1 MTGGVSPVGRGIF
14 NTKEQIME
22 PLKFF
27 RKRTGRIV
35 KFNPEKIE
43 FAINR
48 AIDEAR
54 SIWTGG
60 IDMFTA
66 RWLRD
71 KVVDLLNDEHSPFFV
86 KPDTIGSRVP
96 KLEEV
101 QDAVEYVIRTPWA
114 DAPVLYTPAFAK
126 LLYSLYSNY
135 RKEREKARA
144 SLKVLNNASE
154 KIDVTDKG
162 MLLQENSRK
171 TVNGW
176 DRNRLEKDLEDLM
189 IDNETV
195 SSIAKRVERAILKS
209 GLRTVSSDLIVEL
222 VNNELTTEGI
232 QTRMNSGRGYFIDKE
247 FVDGLVE
254 SKSNENSNIV
264 NNNPEAINLAI
275 SGYVMKKWAMDNV
288 FSKDVVQ
295 NHSFGFIY
303 VHDFADACKVYCSS
317 HSIEYLKKYGL
328 NKLLNLNTVSKPA
341 NSASVLTGHLNTFLA
356 SMQAYYAGALGLG
369 YINVFYA
376 PLLRGKSDKE
386 LHQIAQEL
394 VFNGSQNA
402 FSRGGQT
409 LFLDFNIHTGVPK
422 NFLDVPAI
430 GAGGKYLF
438 QWKEPVFIQPLREEA
453 KENGEKW
460 YYVGQPGW
468 GQAEN
473 ILVMKDFG
481 DHRET
486 IPTIEGHVMTYAD
499 FEPEAQ
505 SFCKALLTVWGEGDA
520 NGHVFEFPKC
530 DFHVSEESFRD
541 PKQHELFDYACQ
553 IAAKNGSVYF
563 VFDRDS
569 ITTAACCFT
578 GDTPVL
584 VRGGLTPVTKKATFE
599 ELWGMPFNTIKQHM
613 SVYHNGGWSVAKLLR
628 LSGEGKRIFKIT
640 TVNKKVQKVTEDHI
654 VPTLDGDKNARDVT
668 VDDYI
673 LFSNAT
679 LHSLKPNKSRPKS
692 TLTYEQGV
700 LIGAYLGDGSIE
712 YHKKAVTPYIHFSLN
727 EEKYDR
733 LLPLLNKAASEWGLE
748 KEFSL
753 HTPYDNVYP
762 VFMASKE
769 LHDIIR
775 KWVSGSYSYE
785 KSLNISCLEE
795 TASFRRGILDGMYMT
810 DGGNSNR
817 IYSTSTRLISDLE
830 ALCTS
835 LGIQTI
841 IDVSDRTGE
850 GKVVIR
856 GEEFNRNFPVYCIR
870 WYDNGSRRQYP
881 SVFRTKN
888 NSIYY
893 KVASIEELPSEEY
906 VYCFEIIDN
915 NEPYFTLPNGV
926 ITHNCRLKI
935 KLDEKTFKYPE
946 SMHSCGFQNITINI
960 PQCSYRTN
968 IEAGQGDPEIG
979 SETWNL
985 FISQIDKGMDLAVK
999 AHLQKKKHIARMM
1012 SGPGMPLWQVG
1023 MPSCDGKPYID
1034 LEKCVYIIGLIGL
1047 DDACRYLFG
1056 KSMYEGEKLTTWGL
1070 SVIAHM
1076 NLKVKE
1082 YTEKHGITFSLEE
1095 SPAESAA
1102 RKLARSDLAHFP
1114 KQAKAIVHGAEDAEY
1129 YTNSVHIPAD
1139 APVALVER
1147 IIRQAMFHGM
1157 IDSGAITH
1165 AFIGEETPSAG
1176 AIAHVVELAFRLTQS
1191 AQITFSPEFT
1201 YCLDCG
1207 HGERGL
1213 KDRCTA
1219 CGSGNVVG
1227 ETRVVGYFSRIQN
1240 WNKSKRYGE
1249 LVARHK
1255 GRYGVETAGED
1266 AK

>member
-14 NTKEQIME
+14 NTKGKTME

-162 MLLQENSRK
+162 MLLQENSKK

-189 IDNETV
+189 IDNEMV
-195 SSIAKRVERAILKS
+195 SAIAKRVERAILKS

-222 VNNELTTEGI
+222 VNNELTAEGI
-232 QTRMNSGRGYFIDKE
+232 QTRMNSGRGYFIDKA
-247 FVDGLVE
+247 FVDGLIC
-254 SKSNENSNIV
+254 SKSKENSNITG
-264 NNNPEAINLAI
+264 NNPEAISMAI
-275 SGYVMKKWAMDNV
+275 SGYILKNWAFDNV
-288 FSKDVVQ
+288 FSNDVVQ
-295 NHSFGFIY
+295 AHLFGLIY
-303 VHDFADACKVYCSS
+303 LHDADFPTRVYCSS
-317 HSIEYLKKYGL
+317 HSVEYLKKYGL
-328 NKLLNLNTVSKPA
+328 KGLINLNTVSNPA
-341 NSASVLTGHLNTFLA
+341 KSASVLTGHINTFLA

-369 YINVFYA
+369 YVNMFYA
-376 PLLRGKSDKE
+376 PYLRGKTDKE

-394 VFNGSQNA
+394 IFNCSQNA
-402 FSRGGQT
+402 FSKGSQS
-409 LFLDFNIHTGVPK
+409 LFIDVNVCTGVIN
-422 NFLDVPAI
+422 NFKDVPAI
-430 GAGGKYLF
+430 GVGGKYLF
-438 QWKEPVFIQPLREEA
+438 QWNALSDNENITPMTEVFGD
-453 KENGEKW
+453 NGVKHYTVIPDGGTKDDE
-460 YYVGQPGW
+460 
-468 GQAEN
+468 
-473 ILVMKDFG
+473 ILVMTDYG
-481 DHRET
+481 DHREYKNT
-486 IPTIEGHVMTYAD
+486 EYGHVMTYQD
-499 FEPEAQ
+499 FEPETQ
-505 SFCKALLTVWGEGDA
+505 RFCKALLTVWGEGDA

-530 DFHVSEESFRD
+530 DFHVNEETFSD
-541 PKQHELFDYACQ
+541 PKQRELFDYACE
-553 IAAKNGSVYF
+553 IAAKNGSTYF

-569 ITTAACCFT
+569 I
-578 GDTPVL
+578 
-584 VRGGLTPVTKKATFE
+584 
-599 ELWGMPFNTIKQHM
+599 
-613 SVYHNGGWSVAKLLR
+613 
-628 LSGEGKRIFKIT
+628 
-640 TVNKKVQKVTEDHI
+640 
-654 VPTLDGDKNARDVT
+654 
-668 VDDYI
+668 
-673 LFSNAT
+673 
-679 LHSLKPNKSRPKS
+679 
-692 TLTYEQGV
+692 
-700 LIGAYLGDGSIE
+700 
-712 YHKKAVTPYIHFSLN
+712 
-727 EEKYDR
+727 
-733 LLPLLNKAASEWGLE
+733 
-748 KEFSL
+748 
-753 HTPYDNVYP
+753 
-762 VFMASKE
+762 
-769 LHDIIR
+769 
-775 KWVSGSYSYE
+775 
-785 KSLNISCLEE
+785 
-795 TASFRRGILDGMYMT
+795 
-810 DGGNSNR
+810 
-817 IYSTSTRLISDLE
+817 STSS
-830 ALCTS
+830 C
-835 LGIQTI
+835 
-841 IDVSDRTGE
+841 
-850 GKVVIR
+850 
-856 GEEFNRNFPVYCIR
+856 
-870 WYDNGSRRQYP
+870 
-881 SVFRTKN
+881 
-888 NSIYY
+888 
-893 KVASIEELPSEEY
+893 
-906 VYCFEIIDN
+906 
-915 NEPYFTLPNGV
+915 
-926 ITHNCRLKI
+926 CRLRV
-935 KLDEKTFKYPE
+935 KLDESLFKYPE
-946 SMHSCGFQNITINI
+946 SLRSCGFMNVTVNL

-968 IEAGQGDPEIG
+968 TDPGSGDPEVG
-979 SETWNL
+979 SDTWNR
-985 FISQIDKGMDLAVK
+985 FIDQVDKGMDLAVK
-999 AHLQKKKHIARMM
+999 AHLQKKKHIARLM
-1012 SGPGMPLWQVG
+1012 SAPNMPMWQVG
-1023 MPSCDGKPYID
+1023 KKSCDGKPYID

-1056 KSMYEGEKLTTWGL
+1056 KSMYEDEKLTTWGL

-1129 YTNSVHIPAD
+1129 YTNSIHIPAD

-1213 KDRCTA
+1213 KDKCLA
-1219 CGSGNVVG
+1219 CGSDNVVG

-1255 GRYGVETAGED
+1255 GRYGVETAGE
-1266 AK
+1266 ATK